1 MRARRGADEGV
12 AIGAETLR
20 RIRHAPLR
28 AEAQAA
34 LARGERV
41 RLLATEAGEERVE
54 TLLLGSR
61 RAAQCS
67 GTSVVR
73 GEWTGERLLT
83 DDGGHALGADGACF
97 CRDCEM
103 AGGFCVD
110 DDE

>member
-1 MRARRGADEGV
+1 MRARH
-12 AIGAETLR
+12 GAEETAIEAGTLR

-28 AEAQAA
+28 AEAREA

-41 RLLATEAGEERVE
+41 TLLAAGAGEGRVE
-54 TLLLGSR
+54 TLVLGAR
-61 RAAQCS
+61 RAAQCA
-67 GTSVVR
+67 GTTVVR

-97 CRDCEM
+97 CRDCET